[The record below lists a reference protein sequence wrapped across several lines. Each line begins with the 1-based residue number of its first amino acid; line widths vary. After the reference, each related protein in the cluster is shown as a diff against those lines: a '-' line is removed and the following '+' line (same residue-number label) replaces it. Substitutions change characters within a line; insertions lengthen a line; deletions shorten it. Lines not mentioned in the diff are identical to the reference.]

1 MNACPTPFQHRPPAA
16 EAPAPRRL
24 QRRPVAAWCLASL
37 AALACTAHAA
47 GPGHAHQHG
56 IARLDVAVDPR
67 SVSLSL
73 EMPLDSL
80 VGFERA
86 PRSPAERQKV
96 DAALAR
102 LKDVEALFRLDPAA
116 GCSLQQTEF
125 SAPVLGVGKPATPA
139 ATATATKGDDGHG
152 DLDADYVFACQDTA
166 RLGAIE
172 VGLFKAFASLQK
184 VDVQVATPK
193 AQLKRQLTRADSR
206 LTLGGK

>member
-1 MNACPTPFQHRPPAA
+1 MTACPTPSNRRPLGP
-16 EAPAPRRL
+16 EAQPPRRAA
-24 QRRPVAAWCLASL
+24 RRFAVACCLSGL

-56 IARLDVAVDPR
+56 IAKLDVAIDPR

-102 LKDVEALFRLDPAA
+102 LKEADALFRLDPAA
-116 GCSLQQTEF
+116 GCSLQQAAF

-139 ATATATKGDDGHG
+139 APATQGDDGHG
-152 DLDADYVFACQDTA
+152 DLDADYVFACQDSA

-184 VDVQVATPK
+184 IDVQVATPK
-193 AQLKRQLTRADSR
+193 GQLKRQLTRQDPR
-206 LTLGGK
+206 LTLSGK